1 MPNSTLESSPPPTL
15 WHYTSPGGLA
25 GIITGGEV
33 WATVIHYLND
43 AKEFQHALELFRT
56 ALAGKIAQTSDP
68 GIKTFLSFVKDSLD
82 RVMKVNVCV
91 FSLSEDGNLLSQWRA
106 YCPPEGGYSIGFRTS
121 QLTTCLQQ
129 QGFRLIRC
137 IYDETVQRQFV
148 EETLNEFVTKY
159 SEKHGGQP
167 CSKEIFNLEFSGLV
181 SQRIWSVAPTFKHPS
196 FSEEQ
201 EWRAVSQPIP
211 WTNDAISYR
220 VGASC
225 IIPHYKLGLQD
236 ASESSVISHIM
247 VGPSKHPELASASIN
262 FLRNRAKMKIQ
273 AVAPSH
279 TPYRTL

>member
-1 MPNSTLESSPPPTL
+1 MPNTISSPPPIL

-25 GIITGGEV
+25 GIVTSGEV
-33 WATVIHYLND
+33 WVTVIHYLND
-43 AKEFQHALELFRT
+43 AKEFQHALELFRI
-56 ALAGKIAQTSDP
+56 ALANKIAQASDS
-68 GIKTFLSFVKDSLD
+68 GIETFLSLVKDSID
-82 RVMKVNVCV
+82 RVMKVNVCI

-106 YCPPEGGYSIGFRTS
+106 YCPPEGGYAIGFRTS

-148 EETLNEFVTKY
+148 EVMLNDFVTKY
-159 SEKHGGQP
+159 SEKHKGKP
-167 CSKEIFNLEFSGLV
+167 CSKETFQSEFSGLV
-181 SQRIWSVAPTFKHPS
+181 SQRIWSEAPTFKHPS

-211 WTNDAISYR
+211 STDDAISYR

-225 IIPHYKLGLQD
+225 IIPHYKLKLHD
-236 ASESSVISHIM
+236 APGTSVISQVM
-247 VGPSKHPELASASIN
+247 VGPSKHPQLASGSIN
-262 FLRNRAKMKIQ
+262 FLHNRAKLKIP